1 MWAWCPAQ
9 GQPSPVSPARYQASQ
24 VVKAAAMQMGTN
36 TADRRSA
43 KAWRD
48 AGEGA
53 GSRTMMFDI
62 QQVQPQPCSPQVAI
76 C

>member
-1 MWAWCPAQ
+1 MHARRRLSQ
-9 GQPSPVSPARYQASQ
+9 GQQPSPVSPARYQASQ

-48 AGEGA
+48 TGEGA
-53 GSRTMMFDI
+53 GGRMM
-62 QQVQPQPCSPQVAI
+62 I
-76 C
+76 CNDSQGHLS